1 MAENKALTKLRVL
14 AVYMIIMRNQ
24 KVTTRRI
31 LAELERKYGI
41 TVDRKTIYTDI
52 SALDR
57 LVPIKIE
64 AGRNG
69 GYSIH
74 DVYGEAE

>member
-1 MAENKALTKLRVL
+1 MAGNKELTKLRVL

-41 TVDRKTIYTDI
+41 TVDRKTIYSDI
-52 SALDR
+52 SAINR

-69 GYSIH
+69 GNSIH